1 MEEKRIMN
9 KKAVYITVSV
19 IVCSVLMCLVDG
31 VMQPSYPVK
40 SAIKVCLFLIVPLCY
55 FIINRS
61 EFPAFKALFKPK
73 KRDMLIALG
82 LGVLVYG
89 FIVGGYFVL
98 RGIIDFSGIVANLDG
113 KTGINA
119 GNLLYVAIYMSFV
132 NSFLEEFLFRGF
144 AFITLKRKTSRRF
157 AYIFSS
163 VMFAFYHSGVTAGY
177 FNIGVFI
184 LTLVGLV
191 AAGVIFDFLNERSGS
206 IYTSWIVHMFAN
218 FGTNTAG
225 FIILGV
231 I

>member
-1 MEEKRIMN
+1 ME
-9 KKAVYITVSV
+9 KKHLSKKSLYIVISV
-19 IVCSVLMCLVDG
+19 IVCSALMCLVDG
-31 VMQPSYPVK
+31 VMQPSYPIK
-40 SAIKVCLFLIVPLCY
+40 SAIKIFLFLIVPFCY
-55 FIINRS
+55 FVVNRS
-61 EFPAFKALFKPK
+61 ELAAFKSLFIPK

-82 LGVLVYG
+82 LGALVYG
-89 FIVGGYFVL
+89 FIVGGYFLL

-119 GNLLYVAIYMSFV
+119 GNLLYVAIYMSFI

-144 AFITLKRKTSRRF
+144 AFITLKRDSTRRF
-157 AYIFSS
+157 SYIFSS

-177 FNIGVFI
+177 FNIGIFL

-225 FIILGV
+225 FVILGV